1 MTVLAGIKKAN
12 EKGPPESSIPVRV
25 AVLCAVL
32 IAAHATLQQSVG
44 GPVLFAGIMVGI
56 PAAFLFS
63 YVMRE
68 RPGFTVKLLLAL
80 GMIAAVV
87 HFASQVNGSLENVA
101 YLTRPLAEL
110 FLLTQLLHSF
120 DVPTRR
126 DLRFSLVSSL
136 TLIALGGILSISAAF
151 ALDLTLWTIAA
162 VAALVLMERSQRR
175 DLISPVAGMPPET
188 ATPAVV
194 KQIARNATPIAAS
207 LVAISALTTG
217 VFLVLPASGTSRA
230 LTFPAELPEPKRL
243 DNGGEIQNPTLSSSG
258 GEGGNNAGSGEGS
271 STAASFGFTGFSK
284 ELDTSVRGRPDDTLV
299 MRVRA
304 AKPAFWRGQSF
315 DKWDGRRWTA
325 SDDKPKLVR
334 GNPIEIPTTRS
345 EIFRSDEDFVQTF
358 YLRTPGPNLVFA
370 ADEIK
375 RIYFPDGG
383 LFVLPDGTVRS
394 GVALDRGAVYTVIS
408 HRPLITEEQLGRP
421 GFLAAVDP
429 SAQLTPLEQRR
440 YLQLPDAIT
449 TRVRDLAQSTTA
461 QAPLTINKVRALEA
475 WMADN
480 MQYSLETPKATP
492 GTDAVDQFLF
502 VDKIGFCEQIA
513 SALVVMLRSLGIPA
527 RLTVGYTPGERNPL
541 TGLFEVKASNAH
553 AWTEVWFPDVG
564 WLPFD
569 PTESVPLADDAE
581 TPKARDGLGA
591 YLDKR
596 LPAITAIIL
605 RVGALIAALAS
616 VGFAIVAIRRLLRRR
631 RARRG
636 RSWAECWH
644 DELDAFA
651 QRTKQP
657 RGPGET
663 ARSYLQRRGLLDGE
677 QAHVLADALATV
689 EGAAFG
695 PSEPAS
701 TSRHTADAAL
711 RGAFAG
717 RRASETLQAMPQRPN
732 PTDDPQDERQ
742 PAHRVP

>member
-1 MTVLAGIKKAN
+1 VSVLAGIKRAN
-12 EKGPPESSIPVRV
+12 EKGVPESSIPVRA
-25 AVLCAVL
+25 AVLCAVV
-32 IAAHATLQQSVG
+32 IAAHATVQQGVG
-44 GPVLFAGIMVGI
+44 GPMLFAGIMVGI
-56 PAAFLFS
+56 PVAFVFS

-68 RPGFTVKLLLAL
+68 RPGFLVKLLLAL

-87 HFASQVNGSLENVA
+87 HFASQIKGSLENVA

-136 TLIALGGILSISAAF
+136 TLIAIGGILSISAAF
-151 ALDLTLWTIAA
+151 ALDLVLWTIAA

-175 DLISPVAGMPPET
+175 DLVVPTPT
-188 ATPAVV
+188 ALSDPMARRVGRRLAPIV
-194 KQIARNATPIAAS
+194 GALIAITIFTA
-207 LVAISALTTG
+207 G

-243 DNGGEIQNPTLSSSG
+243 DNAGEIQNPTLSNNGIGGSG
-258 GEGGNNAGSGEGS
+258 TNASSGEGES
-271 STAASFGFTGFSK
+271 SIASFGFTGFSK

-304 AKPAFWRGQSF
+304 AKAAFWRGQSF
-315 DKWDGRRWTA
+315 DNWDGRRWTA
-325 SDDKPKLVR
+325 AGDKPKLIR
-334 GNPIEIPTTRS
+334 GNPIEIPTSRS
-345 EIFRSDEDFVQTF
+345 PIFRSDEDFVQTF

-375 RIYFPDGG
+375 RVYFPDGG

-394 GVALDRGAVYTVIS
+394 AVSLDRGAVYTVVS

-421 GFLAAVDP
+421 GFISAVDP
-429 SAQLTPLEQRR
+429 TAQLSPLEKRR
-440 YLQLPDAIT
+440 YLQLPDTVPARIRELARTAT
-449 TRVRDLAQSTTA
+449 TE
-461 QAPLTINKVRALEA
+461 APLTINKVRALEA
-475 WMADN
+475 WMSAN
-480 MQYSLETPKATP
+480 VQYSLNTPNATA

-502 VDKIGFCEQIA
+502 VDKVGFCEQIA

-541 TGLFEVKASNAH
+541 TGLFEVKASDAH
-553 AWTEVWFPDVG
+553 AWAEVWFPDVG

-569 PTESVPLADDAE
+569 PTESVPIADDAE

-605 RVGALIAALAS
+605 RGGGAIAAIATI
-616 VGFAIVAIRRLLRRR
+616 GFAFIAGRRLLRRR
-631 RARRG
+631 RARNA
-636 RSWAECWH
+636 RSWAERWH
-644 DELDAFA
+644 DELDAFGRRA
-651 QRTKQP
+651 KQP
-657 RGPGET
+657 RGTGET
-663 ARSYLQRRGLLDGE
+663 ARTYLRRLGFFDDE
-677 QAHVLADALATV
+677 QADLLADALATV

-695 PSEPAS
+695 PTDPAQS
-701 TSRHTADAAL
+701 SRDTADAAL
-711 RGAFAG
+711 RNAFAIK
-717 RRASETLQAMPQRPN
+717 RVSESPRAERPHQDLVSDQPTGYQRAN
-732 PTDDPQDERQ
+732 QNR
-742 PAHRVP
+742 